1 MNKLTAIASTLALL
15 SASSISFAQEPGS
28 SQDNGGE
35 SNGIQRAPMQLPI
48 DIGYTYFPSST
59 QSDFR
64 AVGASAGGGA
74 DLTCSG
80 VTMDGAFQSMVGDF
94 ESLTGSLVG
103 NAPGF
108 LVNYLIY
115 SSPSLYS
122 LIQNMK
128 EGVDFNLGA
137 ANATCNAIRSQ
148 AKKNWDENAQVTKQD
163 ECMNR
168 EGGASSNC
176 ISGDLG
182 PIDFI
187 VNKKLE
193 WSETI
198 QEYQDQ
204 LNDLFSTECEGL
216 DPDNPTVMQIVFS
229 RSPNQCPDLD
239 VAQRLLGDQG
249 INDETGEPEPIPPEA
264 DPSEVVA
271 DLATESRDLIE
282 ALLGI
287 ADNGISKEE
296 ATRRLSERSNVSMS
310 LAQQRMLQQLNR
322 EDPARYDEYVKRF
335 SSMMAINSLET
346 MALKLEVGLLNGAA
360 NVGTVNLAEGNVEF
374 VERQIKWMKSFAA
387 LERKKLE
394 NQQAEAEMLSQG
406 FKLLEQ
412 SRLNR

>member
-15 SASSISFAQEPGS
+15 SVSSISFAQEPGS
-28 SQDNGGE
+28 SQDNGGD

-80 VTMDGAFQSMVGDF
+80 VTMDGAFESMVGDF

-310 LAQQRMLQQLNR
+310 LAQQRMLRQLNR

>member
-1 MNKLTAIASTLALL
+1 MNKFTVITGVLAMMSFSGVAIAQDS
-15 SASSISFAQEPGS
+15 GS
-28 SQDNGGE
+28 SPTGG
-35 SNGIQRAPMQLPI
+35 SGIQRAPLQLPI
-48 DIGYTYFPSST
+48 DVGYTYFPSSN

-64 AVGASAGGGA
+64 AAGVSGDAGA

-94 ESLTGSLVG
+94 EALTGSLVG

-176 ISGDLG
+176 ISGDIG

-187 VNKKLE
+187 VNKKLA

-198 QEYQDQ
+198 QEYQNE
-204 LNDLFSTECEGL
+204 LNEVFSTECEGL

-239 VAQRLLGDQG
+239 IAQKLLGDQG
-249 INDETGEPEPIPPEA
+249 INDETGLPEPIAPEA

-271 DLATESRDLIE
+271 DLAEESKGLLE

-287 ADNGISKEE
+287 GNSAISQEE
-296 ATRRLSERSNVSMS
+296 ASRRLAQRSNITMS
-310 LAQQRMLQQLNR
+310 LSQQRMLRQLER
-322 EDPARYDEYVKRF
+322 EDPARYEEYVKRL
-335 SSMMAINSLET
+335 SSMMAINTLET
-346 MALKLEVGLLNGAA
+346 MALKLEVGLLNGAL
-360 NVGTVNLAEGNVEF
+360 NVGAVDLAEGNVEF

-394 NQQAEAEMLSQG
+394 NQQAEADMLSQG

>member
-28 SQDNGGE
+28 SQDNGGD

>member
-1 MNKLTAIASTLALL
+1 MSKLTVITSVLALL
-15 SASSISFAQEPGS
+15 SVSGMSIAQDSGS
-28 SQDNGGE
+28 SPEGDGG
-35 SNGIQRAPMQLPI
+35 IRRAPMQLPI
-48 DIGYTYFPSST
+48 DVGYTYFPSSS

-64 AVGASAGGGA
+64 AVGVSGDAGA

-148 AKKNWDENAQVTKQD
+148 ARKNWDENAQVTKQD

-176 ISGDLG
+176 ISGDVG

-187 VNKKLE
+187 VNKKLA

-198 QEYQDQ
+198 QEYQDG
-204 LNDLFSTECEGL
+204 LNEIFSTECEGL
-216 DPDNPTVMQIVFS
+216 DPENPTVMQIVFS

-239 VAQRLLGDQG
+239 VAQKLLGDQG
-249 INDETGEPEPIPPEA
+249 INDETGEPEPIAPEA

-271 DLATESRDLIE
+271 ELAEESKGLLE

-287 ADNGISKEE
+287 GNSAISQEE
-296 ATRRLSERSNVSMS
+296 ASRRLAQRSNITMS
-310 LAQQRMLQQLNR
+310 LSQQRMLRQLER
-322 EDPARYDEYVKRF
+322 EDPARYEEYVKRF
-335 SSMMAINSLET
+335 SSMMAINTLET
-346 MALKLEVGLLNGAA
+346 MALKLEVGLLNGAL
-360 NVGTVNLAEGNVEF
+360 NVGAVDLAEGNVEF

-394 NQQAEAEMLSQG
+394 NQQAEADMLSQG